1 MIVDCFSFIRS
12 SRHFCSLILFVIV
25 GLGAGNFAHASQS
38 VELTW
43 TDSSSPEIVAYKV
56 YFGTQS
62 GQYDN
67 SITFG
72 DLADVLIPGLNSG
85 QTYFFAVSAIDVNG
99 NESPLS
105 NETSYSVPGASSVQ
119 LDVQGTTSALNAA
132 QLSWTASP
140 DSDVYAYM
148 VSYGTQSGV
157 YTNSTTFY
165 YTTSGVVSGLMP
177 GATYYFVVA
186 PVDSFGV
193 EAASTEVAYSVPMP
207 QALYLQAQ
215 SASGAPGVELDWN
228 ALTGE
233 GIVAYNIY
241 YGTESGIYTGSQSFY
256 GGQSDVVIRGLTPGQ
271 IYYFVVNSVDG
282 YGNESEFS
290 NEAIAVASAP
300 DTLQLQVQG
309 STAGIGA
316 VQTSWTPSPDSDVY
330 GYVVYYG
337 TQSGTYDSS
346 MDFFY
351 TTNGIIT
358 GLTAGQTYYFAVA
371 SIDSSGIEPISS
383 SEVAYTVPTA
393 PPLVLQAKVPAGSPS
408 VSLNWNTPVGEGIV
422 GYNVYYGTQS
432 GVYNQE
438 TSYSAVGGAQIY
450 GLNGGQTYYFTVT
463 SVDAYGNQSPDS
475 NEAAVVAPQPQPM
488 VLTSQVYSDGNGVPY
503 AIEIRTDSTVY
514 GSWEVD
520 SSTNLQV
527 WTPYAYGVG
536 GGMGEGYDLDVY
548 ASIDPTQP
556 PLYFRAL
563 NY

>member
-1 MIVDCFSFIRS
+1 M
-12 SRHFCSLILFVIV
+12 IV